1 MNATKPIYPRKL
13 GPRPVVARAP
23 IVVAGER
30 LNDDASILARIASG
44 EMAALGELYDRHHAA
59 VRRLLVRA
67 IGDADEADDL
77 VHTTF
82 LAVPRAAASFDPQ
95 RPCRAWL
102 FGIAVRMMRRHR
114 AASARWT
121 RMLGR
126 FRNVL
131 HTGTRDPESIA
142 TARVDLGKVELALE
156 TMSEPKRLVLIMA
169 ELEGMSCEEIALAL
183 DIPIGT
189 VWTRLHHARRGLAAA
204 IPKELP

>member
-1 MNATKPIYPRKL
+1 MNATRPIYPRKL
-13 GPRPVVARAP
+13 GPRPVVARDSSPA
-23 IVVAGER
+23 AAER
-30 LNDDASILARIASG
+30 PNDDAAILARIAGG

-77 VHTTF
+77 VHSTF
-82 LAVPRAAASFDPQ
+82 LVVPRAAASFDPR

-114 AASARWT
+114 AAGARWA

-126 FRNVL
+126 FRDVL
-131 HTGTRDPESIA
+131 HTGTRDPESIVS
-142 TARVDLGKVELALE
+142 ARVDLGKVEVALAG
-156 TMSEPKRLVLIMA
+156 MSEPKRLVLIMA
-169 ELEGMSCEEIALAL
+169 ELEGLSCDEIALAL

-204 IPKELP
+204 IPKELA